1 MHHNGVIYCNH
12 DAIFVFVF
20 VFEFVLKVR
29 GTECNAPS
37 WGDISD
43 CSLTHRG
50 QKKST
55 AGKRDALE
63 DVILLTAPNFYFLV
77 TALTLDILLCVIM
90 D

>member
-63 DVILLTAPNFYFLV
+63 DVILLTAPKFYFLV